1 MAKIT
6 AILIAAVMLISLVSL
21 YTSIK
26 INNKLDDLTG
36 KIIAEPSLNDAAED
50 ETGQLPAVEI
60 SADDD
65 PVKGQKNAKVTI
77 VEFSDFQCPYCAS
90 FHQQVFSQI
99 MENYIK
105 VGKVNFIYRDFPLPF
120 HANARAAAIAA
131 DCAGEQGKYWEYHN
145 IIFQNQDKLDASFL
159 IDYASRIGIDSLKFS
174 KCIEE
179 NDGADIDL
187 DIADGKRFG
196 VTGTPMF
203 FVNGREIEGSQPFSA
218 FAQIIDEELSK

>member
-1 MAKIT
+1 MNNKITITAFVLLLVVMSLNAIATYSLASKMDDFFSLTDSSVPAPAKIT
-6 AILIAAVMLISLVSL
+6 GG
-21 YTSIK
+21 
-26 INNKLDDLTG
+26 NNPLLG
-36 KIIAEPSLNDAAED
+36 S
-50 ETGQLPAVEI
+50 
-60 SADDD
+60 
-65 PVKGQKNAKVTI
+65 KNAKVTI